1 MPSYFRMVVDHKVLK
16 QLSKGK
22 WKDLPSKRNC
32 MGGRTETGHSRCE
45 RPGNNQFALKDKWS
59 KDINFKNQLEGISI
73 FYSFNINLAGAPNVP
88 GTFIRM
94 GLQQLKKKTEN
105 RTLTPT
111 CQCGS
116 EYNKTKL
123 YDMQKVT
130 SALRESRTG

>member
-1 MPSYFRMVVDHKVLK
+1 MPSYFWMVVDHKVLK

-22 WKDLPSKRNC
+22 QKDLPSKRNC
-32 MGGRTETGHSRCE
+32 MDGRTETGHSRCE
-45 RPGNNQFALKDKWS
+45 RPGNNQFALKDKWN
-59 KDINFKNQLEGISI
+59 KDNSKNQLEGISI
-73 FYSFNINLAGAPNVP
+73 FYSFNINLSGAPNAP

-123 YDMQKVT
+123 YNMQKVT
-130 SALRESRTG
+130 GALGESRTG